1 MAGIEQPLNI
11 IEIVKAVGPY
21 AVALGTTAFGYLQT
35 KRVAEITR
43 EKDIE
48 ITQLQQSS
56 IRNAERLKTQ
66 HLALTQLQ
74 KILSPVY
81 AKAEVILHNYGG
93 LIAEKAEARALK
105 FDFNN
110 LVVDDYISFTVES
123 RKIALAEAIAICQ
136 TLQDHKAYELVVQF
150 ESAITKALSLVNV
163 SGSSSGLEHFNEV
176 KAARR
181 EYGLLYVRIFY
192 TLSNA
197 EERS

>member
-1 MAGIEQPLNI
+1 MADIEQPFNF
-11 IEIVKAVGPY
+11 IELVKAVGPY
-21 AVALGTTAFGYLQT
+21 AVALGTTAFGYVQT

-48 ITQLQQSS
+48 LTQLQQSS
-56 IRNAERLKTQ
+56 IRKAERLKTQ

-81 AKAEVILHNYGG
+81 AKAEVILHNYSG
-93 LIAEKAEARALK
+93 LIAEKTEAKTLK
-105 FDFNN
+105 RDFIS

-150 ESAITKALSLVNV
+150 ESAVTKALGLVNV
-163 SGSSSGLEHFNEV
+163 SGNSSGLEHFNEV

-181 EYGLLYVRIFY
+181 EYSLLYVGIFY
-192 TLSNA
+192 RVSNA
-197 EERS
+197 EEHS